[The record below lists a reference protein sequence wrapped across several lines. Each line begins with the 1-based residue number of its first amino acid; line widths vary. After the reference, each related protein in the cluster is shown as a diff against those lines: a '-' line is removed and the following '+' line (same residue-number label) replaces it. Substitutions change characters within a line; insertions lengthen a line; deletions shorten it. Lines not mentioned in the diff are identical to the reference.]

1 MGSEVDK
8 RPGATTA
15 VDQVGAA
22 GPDMVAGRSSLT
34 AGAMPRTMAELG
46 AGLVK
51 VTADRLNVR
60 KAPQI
65 EAGNIVGGLEHGHV
79 VNAVAPEGDWL
90 RIIFGVTPAYVH
102 KGFVEPAGATAR
114 PNADAQHIEG
124 PHGTAKD
131 PAHAASAPAAAPVAT
146 SAPDAPASAP
156 AAHAPAIMAPAAQAA
171 TPPTS
176 AGAASRSAPEAAA
189 QPANDDEFTTA
200 SGNSITKTTPAE
212 AAVLNKIRR
221 DPRRLDPVWLEA
233 AQHALGVHDATGGMN
248 TETLRAMREH
258 AHQPKLDA
266 TGIMNETFLTA
277 IAPGA
282 PFHEGVETGE
292 NKNKQTADPTAT
304 TPKDRTAQALGFADF
319 QAYYDT
325 WGEDNVVFVG
335 QDLGAPAH
343 PYLRA
348 RLRVAEAY
356 LRNRVKSPNGQ
367 PLDDAG
373 IRKAIGWN
381 GQGNA
386 SYSHKPG
393 TDVHLTHPHA
403 VGLAIDIDP
412 GQNPYFF
419 DHSVANADFWVGLFE
434 RLFQY
439 ATKLYGGEALTAK
452 TMDTWSKETST
463 EELFP
468 RIKASSQSFA
478 KLLELSVR
486 AHGDESPTGEIARS
500 FVRVGYEGDALKTA
514 THEVAVADHHFH
526 QQQGRKDAKQAT
538 NLTQELVIALR
549 DVAGLAW
556 GGTEM
561 STIENGDFMHFDCRL
576 TDFGQSVAVA
586 AAAAHKKPAKK

>member
-1 MGSEVDK
+1 M
-8 RPGATTA
+8 A

-22 GPDMVAGRSSLT
+22 GLDMAPGRSSLT

-79 VNAVAPEGDWL
+79 VNAIAPEGDWL

-102 KGFVEPAGATAR
+102 KGFVEPAGATAQL
-114 PNADAQHIEG
+114 NAGAQHIEG
-124 PHGTAKD
+124 P
-131 PAHAASAPAAAPVAT
+131 AAAPAVAV
-146 SAPDAPASAP
+146 SSV
-156 AAHAPAIMAPAAQAA
+156 
-171 TPPTS
+171 
-176 AGAASRSAPEAAA
+176 ASRSAPEAMA

-200 SGNSITKTTPAE
+200 SGNSIAKTTPAE

-266 TGIMNETFLTA
+266 TGIMNEAFLTA

-292 NKNKQTADPTAT
+292 NKDKQAADPTAT
-304 TPKDRTAQALGFADF
+304 TVKDRMAQGLGFADF

-393 TDVHLTHPHA
+393 TDMHLTHPHA

-452 TMDTWSKETST
+452 TMETWSKETST

-500 FVRVGYEGDALKTA
+500 LVRVGYEGDALKTA